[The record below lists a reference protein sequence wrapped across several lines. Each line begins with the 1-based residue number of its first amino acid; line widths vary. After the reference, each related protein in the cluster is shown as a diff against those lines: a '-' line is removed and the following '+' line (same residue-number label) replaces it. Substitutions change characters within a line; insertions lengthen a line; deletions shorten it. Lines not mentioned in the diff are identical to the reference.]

1 MFYCTKNMI
10 PYTSQFCIFSQVTLE
25 LTVNVKSM
33 SVLVLLAQ
41 EEGHAL
47 TILGDTIVDVR

>member
-1 MFYCTKNMI
+1 MV

-33 SVLVLLAQ
+33 SVLVLFAQ

-47 TILGDTIVDVR
+47 TILGDTIVGVH